1 MKNLIKLIMSVL
13 IFSVFFTGFV
23 FAANSDM
30 KVHSMMESNK
40 IGELIRE
47 SSMGGYLFSYHF
59 MDLRDEKTNIQD
71 KTAMDKP
78 HHLMVYIT
86 DKNNKPVLKGKIG
99 FMIKNV
105 QGVTQKA
112 MGMFMSEGFGATAD
126 MKQKGVYTIS
136 SKAILGDKKLI
147 DKFEYEIR

>member
-13 IFSVFFTGFV
+13 IFSVFYTGFV
-23 FAANSDM
+23 FAASSDM
-30 KVHSMMESNK
+30 KAHSMMESNK

-47 SSMGGYLFSYHF
+47 SAMDGYILSYHF
-59 MDLRDEKTNIQD
+59 MDLRVKKTNVQD

-86 DKNNKPVLKGKIG
+86 DKNNKPVLKANVG
-99 FMIKNV
+99 FMIKNA
-105 QGVTQKA
+105 QGITQKA
-112 MGMFMSEGFGATAD
+112 MGMFMSEGFGTTAD
-126 MKQKGVYTIS
+126 MKQKGVYTIA